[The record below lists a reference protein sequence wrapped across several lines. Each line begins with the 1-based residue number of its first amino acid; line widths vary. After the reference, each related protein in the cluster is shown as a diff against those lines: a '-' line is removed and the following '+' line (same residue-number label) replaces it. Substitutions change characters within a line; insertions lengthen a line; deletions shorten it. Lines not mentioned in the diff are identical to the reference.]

1 MAVVVGDL
9 HPFSGISY
17 HLAKG
22 IGRLGNKLMTV
33 HICVGLVGHPLFG
46 ARWRWRKRP
55 TVRAASGGGEL
66 AL

>member
-33 HICVGLVGHPLFG
+33 HIGVGLVGKLIFG
-46 ARWRWRKRP
+46 
-55 TVRAASGGGEL
+55 S
-66 AL
+66 